1 MGDNIDEGFFEGET
15 AVQDIRTGGAYDSGG
30 ESEQEEAVAEEEM
43 AMNAEKS
50 SKRKKK
56 FAELKKVIAD
66 KRQKTNE
73 DGGGAKEEKS
83 GTSSEEQWTSFLA
96 SQPVDKHTGK
106 LNCMLSR
113 EHFLD
118 NAPIH
123 GEDASVPCAFTLA
136 VDAANLRKRLKER
149 SDAKEGG
156 GREMGEM
163 GCPTVLVLCASSLR
177 ASQVFNRMKGL
188 LRCPHIKLFAKH
200 LKIQDQVEQLGKEH
214 FPVAVGTPN
223 RVLKLFELGAL
234 SGDALQLVL
243 VDNAL
248 DAKQFTVMTLNDV
261 REDFFS
267 VMGRVVQRR
276 CEAGSCLVAL
286 VATGASAVVVE
297 PGGKK
302 ANPKGM
308 GSGRRKGF

>member
-30 ESEQEEAVAEEEM
+30 ESEQEEAVAEEEV
-43 AMNAEKS
+43 AMSAEKS

-73 DGGGAKEEKS
+73 DSGGAKEEKS

-96 SQPVDKHTGK
+96 SQPVNKHTGK
-106 LNCMLSR
+106 LNCMLSQ

-136 VDAANLRKRLKER
+136 VDAANLRKRLKEG
-149 SDAKEGG
+149 SAAKA
-156 GREMGEM
+156 GEM

-267 VMGRVVQRR
+267 VMGRMVQNR
-276 CEAGSCLVAL
+276 CEAGSCRVAL
-286 VATGASAVVVE
+286 VGSGASAVVVG
-297 PGGKK
+297 PGERK